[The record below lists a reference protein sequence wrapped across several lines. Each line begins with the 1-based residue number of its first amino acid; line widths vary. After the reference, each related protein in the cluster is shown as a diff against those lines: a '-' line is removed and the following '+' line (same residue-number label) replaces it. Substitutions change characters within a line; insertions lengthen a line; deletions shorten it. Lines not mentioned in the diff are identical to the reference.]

1 MARLSDFDLKNLLGD
16 NYKVILNEDGT
27 GGTAAEERAFLARK
41 AEEAATNQ
49 RYNAIALC
57 LLGGALVIAG
67 FYLNGPIIGFEKGLG
82 VVLLLIGLGWL
93 FILRRGA
100 ARRSRI

>member
-1 MARLSDFDLKNLLGD
+1 MARLSEFDLKTLLGD
-16 NYKVILNEDGT
+16 NYKAILNEDGA

-49 RYNAIALC
+49 RYNAIAFC

-67 FYLNGPIIGFEKGLG
+67 FYLNGPTLGFEKGLG
-82 VVLLLIGLGWL
+82 AVLLLLGLGWL
-93 FILRRGA
+93 FILRRSA
-100 ARRSRI
+100 ARRARI